1 MSNRDQLDK
10 IYDLFPQG
18 VIRENVDLK
27 DYGSFKIS
35 SIAKFFVDVHEVED
49 IIRAIDFANSHDIK
63 YFVLGNGS
71 NILFEHSVYDGIIIH
86 LGEHFARHSVEG
98 NEIYCQAGMLLAD
111 ASKFALE
118 HSLGGLEFACGIPG
132 SIGGAVFMNAGAYG
146 GEMKHVLKS
155 VRVLTEDLKVLEC
168 PCQPDDFSYRNSF
181 VQQQGHIVLSATI
194 SLQKGDACEIK
205 ALMDDLTEKRVQK
218 QPLEYPSVGSAF
230 KRPEGYFAG
239 KLIEDSGLRGFCIGD
254 ACVSEKHCG
263 FIINKG
269 NATSEDVVKLVH
281 HIQNT
286 VFEKFGVKMERE
298 FKII

>member
-1 MSNRDQLDK
+1 MDNRNHIES
-10 IYDLFPQG
+10 IYELFSAD
-18 VIRENVDLK
+18 VLKENVDLK
-27 DYGSFKIS
+27 EYCSFKIS
-35 SIAKFFVDVHEVED
+35 STARFFVDVHGECD
-49 IIRAIDFANSHDIK
+49 IIRAIEFAKAYDMK

-71 NILFEHSVYDGIIIH
+71 NILFEDAVYDGIIIH
-86 LGEHFARHSVEG
+86 LGEHFAKCSVEKSRM
-98 NEIYCQAGMLLAD
+98 ECQAGMLLAD
-111 ASKFALE
+111 ASKFAYE
-118 HSLGGLEFACGIPG
+118 HSLSGLEFACGIPG

-168 PCQPDDFSYRNSF
+168 PCQPGDFSYRNSF
-181 VQQQGHIVLSATI
+181 VQQKGYIVLSATI
-194 SLQKGDACEIK
+194 SLQEGEASEIK
-205 ALMDDLTEKRVQK
+205 ASMDDLTQKRQQK

-269 NATSEDVVKLVH
+269 EASSKDVIDLVH